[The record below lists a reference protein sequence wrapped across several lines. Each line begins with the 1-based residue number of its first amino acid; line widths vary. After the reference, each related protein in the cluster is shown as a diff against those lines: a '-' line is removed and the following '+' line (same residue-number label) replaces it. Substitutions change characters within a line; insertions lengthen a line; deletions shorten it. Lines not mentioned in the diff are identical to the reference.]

1 MSYDKGNEVELPDHE
16 DLGKLLADFSSQLKQ
31 LIGTLNPS
39 TDDWTLEHGQVGVLF
54 VPSDP
59 PTTACILESEETGH
73 WMLQYPCGG
82 IFIADLTT
90 GTPTF

>member
-1 MSYDKGNEVELPDHE
+1 MSYDKDNEVELPDQE
-16 DLGKLLADFSSQLKQ
+16 QLGNLLAEFSSQLKE
-31 LIGTLNPS
+31 LIGALNPT
-39 TDDWTLEHGQVGVLF
+39 TDDWTLEHGQVGVIL

-59 PTTACILESEETGH
+59 PTTACVLESGDTGH

-90 GTPTF
+90 GQPTF